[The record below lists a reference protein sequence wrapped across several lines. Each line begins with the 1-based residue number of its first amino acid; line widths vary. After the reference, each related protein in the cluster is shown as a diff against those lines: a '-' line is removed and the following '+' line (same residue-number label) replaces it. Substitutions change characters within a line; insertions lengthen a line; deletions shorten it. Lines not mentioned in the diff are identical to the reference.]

1 MTKTTTYDPIT
12 IKIIQGSLKAIT
24 DEMFATMRK
33 TAMSSIIYEVLDFGV
48 ALTDAQGN
56 LASSGNGIP
65 GFIGMLEPGI
75 KTVIKKFGPRHEIRD
90 GDIFISNVPHYGG
103 VSHLNDVVLI
113 LPVFAGGEVIGWLAN
128 KAHWTDI
135 GGAFPGSISPEAVE
149 IYQEGIQLPTVKV
162 IERGEPNQAVLDI
175 IRINSRLP
183 ETTMGD
189 FWAGV
194 ASMRAGEKNGS
205 RGWSK
210 NTARA
215 RCSTRSMTTS
225 RLVRR
230 FRGAY

>member
-12 IKIIQGSLKAIT
+12 IKIIQSSLKAIT

-90 GDIFISNVPHYGG
+90 GDIFIANIPHYGG

-113 LPVFAGGEVIGWLAN
+113 LPYLRVRTSSAG
-128 KAHWTDI
+128 
-135 GGAFPGSISPEAVE
+135 
-149 IYQEGIQLPTVKV
+149 LPTRHTGRISAAPSPAASVRKPWKYTR
-162 IERGEPNQAVLDI
+162 RGY
-175 IRINSRLP
+175 NSPR
-183 ETTMGD
+183 
-189 FWAGV
+189 
-194 ASMRAGEKNGS
+194 
-205 RGWSK
+205 SK
-210 NTARA
+210 SLKAANRTR
-215 RCSTRSMTTS
+215 RCWISS
-225 RLVRR
+225 
-230 FRGAY
+230 G